1 MTMLLSPGGATM
13 KISRTSIMTISL
25 LCVLGTAVLTGT
37 GQAATTFIASTVTA
51 IDQAQRTITIH
62 TREGQSWT
70 LPVADP
76 DILKKERVSKG
87 DQVSIEIDLNDRVTK
102 IIKLSEQPRSEQTQ
116 SLDDLKP

>member
-1 MTMLLSPGGATM
+1 M

-25 LCVLGTAVLTGT
+25 LCASLGTAVLT
-37 GQAATTFIASTVTA
+37 GQAATTFIGSTVVG
-51 IDQAQRTITIH
+51 IDQAQRSITIH

-76 DILKKERVSKG
+76 DLLKKEQVSKG

-102 IIKLSEQPRSEQTQ
+102 IIKLTGQPRSEQTQ
-116 SLDDLKP
+116 SQDDLKP

>member
-1 MTMLLSPGGATM
+1 M
-13 KISRTSIMTISL
+13 KISRTSIIMTICL

-51 IDQAQRTITIH
+51 IDQTQRTITIH

-102 IIKLSEQPRSEQTQ
+102 IIKLSEQPRSEQIQ

>member
-1 MTMLLSPGGATM
+1 
-13 KISRTSIMTISL
+13 MTISL
-25 LCVLGTAVLTGT
+25 LCALGTAVLT
-37 GQAATTFIASTVTA
+37 GQAATTFIGSIVTA
-51 IDQAQRTITIH
+51 IDQTQRTITIH
-62 TREGQSWT
+62 TKEGQSWT